1 MGIGAMSRSGGP
13 AAADGLIE
21 IVSGLQIHPQ
31 LGGSAERFGQVQR
44 RVRRDAALALDQ
56 FVQPCTRPAEFPGK
70 LRLRNAGRLQEFFE
84 QYFAGMKRILGLF
97 RRLAPVDSFNGNRL
111 LEHLRHFR
119 SSSETR
125 CATGH

>member
-1 MGIGAMSRSGGP
+1 MEIGATRRSGRSTP
-13 AAADGLIE
+13 TDGLIE

-31 LGGSAERFGQVQR
+31 LGGGAERFGQVQR
-44 RVRRDAALALDQ
+44 RVRRDAALAFDQ

-97 RRLAPVDSFNGNRL
+97 HGLAPAVSFNGSRL
-111 LEHLRHFR
+111 PGRPLRCR
-119 SSSETR
+119 CSSEI
-125 CATGH
+125 